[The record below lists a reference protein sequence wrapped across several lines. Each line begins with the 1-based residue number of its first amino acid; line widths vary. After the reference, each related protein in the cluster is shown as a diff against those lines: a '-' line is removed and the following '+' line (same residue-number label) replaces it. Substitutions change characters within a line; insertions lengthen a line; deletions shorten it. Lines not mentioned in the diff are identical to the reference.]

1 MVLRSI
7 LTFLL
12 AISLV
17 SCATVEEKRQ
27 AAVIMPDFSK
37 AQAVKPLAPPPPPVI
52 SKPVIDNDP
61 LENSYVSVDAVEQS
75 LSSVLY
81 MIAAE
86 TGLNLIIGP
95 EVNVSKPFTLTVKN
109 MPAREALDSVCENAG
124 VAYTISGST
133 LKVSAYVA
141 KTYKI
146 PYTTVNADQTSTIG
160 GNIFGSDSTST
171 ELSGDYK
178 IVYSKSGAMANMQL
192 NILNAVYGMIF
203 PEVAD
208 ENGQPKSDS
217 GDSGA
222 AAGQQGAASGSS
234 DAKGTSGAKGAS
246 GASSS
251 GSASSS
257 GTQTKLSYYRGLRGY
272 SFNTLTGLLRVYAP
286 PHVVSMIDEY
296 ISQTVKDASKQ
307 VLIEAKIMEVVL
319 TDSSAYGI
327 NWTSEN
333 GRYGVTLIG
342 DLIGSQTPVGVV
354 QSYDNLFQFIATQ
367 GRIESLGNPRIRVL
381 NGQSAMITSGQLNP
395 FWEKKVDT
403 DTEENTQTVTY
414 ERSTVLDGITLGVT
428 ANVMEDNRIT
438 LHVVPILSSIEEIAY
453 QYELDSQGN
462 SYSVASYPKVN
473 MREAGTVLTVQN
485 GTTIVMG
492 GLITNK
498 DVVNERRIPILGDI
512 PGLGMLFKAR
522 STEKEKRELVILITT
537 TLIDG

>member
-12 AISLV
+12 AFSLV

-27 AAVIMPDFSK
+27 AATIMPDFTK

-61 LENSYVSVDAVEQS
+61 LENVYVSVDAVEQN

-86 TGLNLIIGP
+86 SGLNLIIGP

-124 VAYTISGST
+124 VAYSVTGNT
-133 LKVSAYVA
+133 LKISAYVA

-203 PEVAD
+203 PDIAD
-208 ENGQPKSDS
+208 ENGQPKSES

-222 AAGQQGAASGSS
+222 QSGASGQSGAAGAS
-234 DAKGTSGAKGAS
+234 DAKGAS
-246 GASSS
+246 AAASS
-251 GSASSS
+251 GSSSS

-296 ISQTVKDASKQ
+296 ISQTIKDASKQ

-395 FWEKKVDT
+395 FWEKKVDN
-403 DTEENTQTVTY
+403 DTEDNTQTVTY

-428 ANVMEDNRIT
+428 ANVMEDDKIT

-453 QYELDSQGN
+453 QYELDAQGN

-485 GTTIVMG
+485 GTTILMG

-498 DVVNERRIPILGDI
+498 DNVVERRIPILGDI

>member
-17 SCATVEEKRQ
+17 SCATVEEKKQ

-37 AQAVKPLAPPPPPVI
+37 AQPIKPLAPPPPPVI

-61 LENSYVSVDAVEQS
+61 LENTYVSVDAVEQS

-86 TGLNLIIGP
+86 SGLNLIIGP
-95 EVNVSKPFTLTVKN
+95 EVNVSKPFTLTVRN

-203 PEVAD
+203 PEVSD
-208 ENGQPKSDS
+208 ENGQSKSDS

-222 AAGQQGAASGSS
+222 AANQQGAASGSS
-234 DAKGTSGAKGAS
+234 DAKGAT

-251 GSASSS
+251 GSSSSS

-286 PHVVSMIDEY
+286 PHVISMIDEY

-342 DLIGSQTPVGVV
+342 DMLGSQTPVGIV

-428 ANVMEDNRIT
+428 ANVMDDNRIT

-453 QYELDSQGN
+453 QYELDDQGN

-498 DVVNERRIPILGDI
+498 DVVNERRIPVLGDI

-522 STEKEKRELVILITT
+522 STEKERRELVILITT

>member
-7 LTFLL
+7 LISLL
-12 AISLV
+12 ALSLV
-17 SCATVEEKRQ
+17 SCATTDEKRQ

-37 AQAVKPLAPPPPPVI
+37 AQPVKPLAPPPPPI
-52 SKPVIDNDP
+52 IAKPVIENDP
-61 LENSYVSVDAVEQS
+61 LENVYVSVDAVEQN
-75 LSSVLY
+75 LSAVLY

-86 TGLNLIIGP
+86 SGLNLIIGP

-109 MPAREALDSVCENAG
+109 MPARDALDSVCENAG
-124 VAYTISGST
+124 VAYTITGST
-133 LKVSAYVA
+133 LKISAYIA

-146 PYTTVNADQTSTIG
+146 PYTTVTADQTSTIG

-178 IVYSKSGAMANMQL
+178 ITYSKQGILANMQANVL
-192 NILNAVYGMIF
+192 AAVYGMIF
-203 PEVAD
+203 PDIVD
-208 ENGQPKSDS
+208 ENGQPQSDS
-217 GDSGA
+217 GGSSQQNGNTQPTSG
-222 AAGQQGAASGSS
+222 GTDKSGSKS
-234 DAKGTSGAKGAS
+234 KTDS
-246 GASSS
+246 
-251 GSASSS
+251 SASSS
-257 GTQTKLSYYRGLRGY
+257 ATNQTKLSYYRGLRGY

-286 PHVVSMIDEY
+286 PHVVHMIDEY
-296 ISQTVKDASKQ
+296 IEQTVKDASKQ

-342 DLIGSQTPVGVV
+342 DIIGSQTPVGVV
-354 QSYDNLFQFIATQ
+354 QSYNNLFEFIATQ

-395 FWEKKVDT
+395 FWEKKVDN
-403 DTEENTQTVTY
+403 DTEEDTQTITY

-428 ANVMEDNRIT
+428 ANVMDDNRIT
-438 LHVVPILSSIEEIAY
+438 LHVVPILSSIEDVEY
-453 QYELDSQGN
+453 QYELDDQGN
-462 SYSVASYPKVN
+462 SYAVASYPKVN
-473 MREAGTVLTVQN
+473 MKEAGTVLTVQN

-498 DVVNERRIPILGDI
+498 DVVSERRIPILADI

-522 STEKEKRELVILITT
+522 SVEKEKRELVILITT

>member
-17 SCATVEEKRQ
+17 SCATVEEKKQ

-37 AQAVKPLAPPPPPVI
+37 AQPIKPLAPPPPPVI

-61 LENSYVSVDAVEQS
+61 LENTYVSVDAVEQS

-86 TGLNLIIGP
+86 SGLNLIIGP
-95 EVNVSKPFTLTVKN
+95 EVNVSKPFTLTVRN

-203 PEVAD
+203 PEVSD
-208 ENGQPKSDS
+208 ENGQSKSDS

-222 AAGQQGAASGSS
+222 AANQQGAASGSS
-234 DAKGTSGAKGAS
+234 DAKGAT

-251 GSASSS
+251 GSSSSS

-272 SFNTLTGLLRVYAP
+272 SFNTLTGLFK
-286 PHVVSMIDEY
+286 S
-296 ISQTVKDASKQ
+296 
-307 VLIEAKIMEVVL
+307 
-319 TDSSAYGI
+319 
-327 NWTSEN
+327 
-333 GRYGVTLIG
+333 
-342 DLIGSQTPVGVV
+342 
-354 QSYDNLFQFIATQ
+354 
-367 GRIESLGNPRIRVL
+367 IR
-381 NGQSAMITSGQLNP
+381 
-395 FWEKKVDT
+395 
-403 DTEENTQTVTY
+403 
-414 ERSTVLDGITLGVT
+414 T
-428 ANVMEDNRIT
+428 AAR
-438 LHVVPILSSIEEIAY
+438 
-453 QYELDSQGN
+453 
-462 SYSVASYPKVN
+462 
-473 MREAGTVLTVQN
+473 
-485 GTTIVMG
+485 
-492 GLITNK
+492 NK
-498 DVVNERRIPILGDI
+498 HDRRIHQPD
-512 PGLGMLFKAR
+512 R
-522 STEKEKRELVILITT
+522 
-537 TLIDG
+537 